1 MTYHSIYEAVRDTYH
16 APGAWERMI
25 RAGEPESCNLAEE
38 ALGRH
43 AGSDAVALR
52 IRDFGTGAEETATFD
67 ELDRAAN
74 RAANFFTETMARR
87 EIMGLLLPPQQ
98 QLYASLFGSI
108 KSHRPFVP
116 LDPKFGPDAV
126 GYRLRDAEATTL
138 VTTTDHL
145 PDVAEADVPTL
156 ERVVVVDDPDGATL
170 PNAEVLSYETV
181 TEHDPTY
188 DAIRM
193 SPEEAYAIVYS
204 SGTTG
209 QPHPGLSPQATMVGI
224 EPYLKFVVDLQESD
238 TYFAAASPA
247 WSYGLTVGTLCP
259 GLVGAN
265 IGAYRGPFDL
275 ERWVET
281 LARWNVT
288 NAMIAPTALRQLRAS
303 DVPISEYDVGLR
315 VLVTAGES
323 LDAETAAWV
332 RDNLGTTPLDAYGL
346 SEGGMLLCNYPFP
359 DWEVKAGSM
368 GKPLPSYDVRLM
380 DPSTA
385 VTATSE
391 EPADESEMTFVEE
404 TGEVGEIAVY
414 QTGGS
419 GPLEGLQPE
428 GWQRTGDLA
437 EVDEDGYWWYRGR
450 RDAVIISAGY
460 RIGPEEVQETLIA
473 HDAVAEAGVVGVP
486 DETRGEVVA
495 AAVTLAAGY
504 EPSEETRETIVSYA
518 REQLSAHE
526 YPRRLVFVDE
536 LPKTASD
543 KIKRSDLQELFDSDA
558 VDSSAA

>member
-16 APGAWERMI
+16 APGAWDRMI
-25 RAGEPESCNLAEE
+25 QAGEPESCNLAEE

-52 IRDFGTGAEETATFD
+52 IRDFETGDEETATFD

-74 RAANFFTETMARR
+74 RAATFFTETMDRR
-87 EIMGLLLPPQQ
+87 EIMGLLLPPRVE
-98 QLYASLFGSI
+98 LYASLFGSI

-116 LDPKFGPDAV
+116 LDTKFGPDAI

-138 VTTTDHL
+138 VTTAGHL

-156 ERVVVVDDPDGATL
+156 ERVVVVDDPDGHSL
-170 PNAEVLSYETV
+170 PDADVV
-181 TEHDPTY
+181 PY
-188 DAIRM
+188 DAIAESDPSYDAIGR

-224 EPYLKFVVDLQESD
+224 EPYLKFVVDLQASD

-281 LARWNVT
+281 LDRWDVT

-303 DVPISEYDVGLR
+303 DVPVADYDVDLR

-323 LDAETAAWV
+323 LDAESATWV
-332 RDNLGTTPLDAYGL
+332 RDHLGTTPLDAYGL

-368 GKPLPSYDVRLM
+368 GKPLPSYDVRLI
-380 DPSTA
+380 DPGTT

-391 EPADESEMTFVEE
+391 EPAEADELPFVDER
-404 TGEVGEIAVY
+404 GEVGEIAVY

-437 EVDEDGYWWYRGR
+437 EIDDDGYWWYRGR

-460 RIGPEEVQETLIA
+460 RIGPEEVQETLLS

-504 EPSEETRETIVSYA
+504 DPSEDLREAIVEYS

-526 YPRRLVFVDE
+526 YPRRLAFVDE

-543 KIKRSDLQELFDSDA
+543 KIKRSDLQEIFEQDEA
-558 VDSSAA
+558 ASSR